1 MSSVILGLKD
11 LLESYDQIP
20 ESEWDLRAVRSGEC
34 LSYIAWNSRTK
45 EALVVDPKDED
56 LEAYRTLIAGLPG
69 YLWLGVIDTHTHADH
84 ISVAPLLAEEIGAPL
99 IMHQKSSN
107 TRVSV
112 RIARE
117 IEIPTRSGGLR
128 VLFTPGHT
136 PDAMTVVWGPFAFLG
151 DTVVIG
157 DSGRDDLPGG
167 DAEIHFESLQKLKAT
182 LRPELIMLPGHDSE
196 GGRASTWRRQMN
208 SNPSLIQS
216 REDFIRDSNAFNGP
230 SPTLLKQSLRESM
243 K

>member
-1 MSSVILGLKD
+1 MSTVVLGLKD
-11 LLESYDQIP
+11 LLESSDEMP
-20 ESEWDLRAVRSGEC
+20 EAEWDLRAVRSGEC

-56 LEAYRTLIAGLPG
+56 LEAYRTLITDLPG

-84 ISVAPLLAEEIGAPL
+84 ISAAPILAEEIVAPL

-107 TRVSV
+107 TRVGI

-117 IEIPTRSGGLR
+117 IDIPTHSGGLKF
-128 VLFTPGHT
+128 LFTPGHT

-167 DAEIHFESLQKLKAT
+167 DSEIHFESLQKLKAT
-182 LRPELIMLPGHDSE
+182 LRPELILLPGHDSE
-196 GGRASTWRRQMN
+196 GGRASTWQREMI
-208 SNPSLIQS
+208 SNPSLIQT
-216 REDFIRDSNAFNGP
+216 REDFIRESNAFDGP
-230 SPTLLKQSLRESM
+230 SPTLLRQSLRENM